1 MNPKLISKSRIV
13 DNEETTIWTIVNNNV
28 SIEINELFDSVSD
41 CNWLDKKHNF
51 IEVNYSDW
59 TENDLV
65 AILTSDGEIIRD
77 AIYCIEE
84 IIEEHFLFIVRM
96 SGAAMEEASYYG
108 IASDEKKCGL
118 IDQCGDF
125 IIDPDFLSMEYDK
138 EENIIYSSNY
148 TPYEFMYSLDGKQ
161 ITEEKEVNIIFEQPP
176 LKSYELFGDFNF
188 IPLN

>member
-84 IIEEHFLFIVRM
+84 IIEEHYLFIVRM

-138 EENIIYSSNY
+138 EENIIYASNY

-161 ITEEKEVNIIFEQPP
+161 ITEEKEIIFEQPP